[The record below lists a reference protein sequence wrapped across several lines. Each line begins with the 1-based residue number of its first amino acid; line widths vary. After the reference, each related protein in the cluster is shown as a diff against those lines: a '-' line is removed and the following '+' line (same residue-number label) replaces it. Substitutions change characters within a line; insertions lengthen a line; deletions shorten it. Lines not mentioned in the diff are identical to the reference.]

1 MVAVQGDDHLVR
13 LQLGQQL
20 ALPVHHLEGD
30 VTGDLGVGGGEE
42 IGEVRPV
49 EIGRGAGGGGAE
61 GLQLGGEG
69 VRKVVT
75 KHPGEQTIY

>member
-1 MVAVQGDDHLVR
+1 MR

-20 ALPVHHLEGD
+20 VLPVHHLEGD

-49 EIGRGAGGGGAE
+49 EIGRGAGGGRAGRRAG
-61 GLQLGGEG
+61 GLNLGEQG

-75 KHPGEQTIY
+75 NHSGEQTLY